1 MPLPDSSHGNSSVI
15 RGIER
20 TLETGTSVPRVDL
33 DKGKIEEQKL
43 KIQQILDALNT
54 PSSLVSRGDAVG
66 ERALQL
72 ESLSLDS
79 RDSATTSGPGNGRGD
94 FSSPILHRTLIDT
107 RFTPAFE
114 RLIRREFVPDELPSL
129 IEQTF
134 TNKDIDDAIRR
145 LPKDGAQAL
154 IDAMDEARNA
164 SAHH

>member
-1 MPLPDSSHGNSSVI
+1 M
-15 RGIER
+15 
-20 TLETGTSVPRVDL
+20 PRVDL

-43 KIQQILDALNT
+43 EIQQILGALNM
-54 PSSLVSRGDAVG
+54 PSLSANGDDAVG

-79 RDSATTSGPGNGRGD
+79 GDSATTSGPGNGRDD
-94 FSSPILHRTLIDT
+94 FTSPILHETLIAT

-114 RLIRREFVPDELPSL
+114 RLIRREFVPDELPFL
-129 IEQTF
+129 IEHTF
-134 TNKDIDDAIRR
+134 TNKDIDDVIRR

-164 SAHH
+164 SAHYQSSI